1 MKEIIDMKKTEN
13 LEALSALS
21 NLLSL
26 SFDLEEKVLSWIV
39 RVLHPGLQLEDEEQ
53 QKLAREVMWQIMR
66 NLTMATGTKKMK
78 KRISEVFNKAL
89 SKTITGEGLILLTP
103 IKLLLFCQILSC
115 YRVILCH
122 FSSLSCT
129 LCVKTELK

>member
-66 NLTMATGTKKMK
+66 NLTMATGTKKIK

-115 YRVILCH
+115 YIVSLL
-122 FSSLSCT
+122 FSLMY
-129 LCVKTELK
+129 LVRED